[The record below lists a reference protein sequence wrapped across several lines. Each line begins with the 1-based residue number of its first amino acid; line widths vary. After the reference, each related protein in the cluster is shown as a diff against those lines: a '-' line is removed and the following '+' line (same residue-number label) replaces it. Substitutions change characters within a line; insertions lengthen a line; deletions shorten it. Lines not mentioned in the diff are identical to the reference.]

1 MAKLKVGILGA
12 GRIAAIM
19 ADTISKMKT
28 AECYAVASRS
38 MEKALEFASLHNV
51 TKPFGSYEEMLAD
64 KDLELVYIAT
74 PHPFHFEQAKMCID
88 AGKPVLVE
96 KPFCVNA
103 KEAEELLAYA
113 KEKNIFISEAMWI
126 RYMPMY
132 ETILKLL
139 KSGIIGEPRMITGNL
154 AYPMLHKERL
164 LKPELA
170 GGALLD
176 VGIYPLNFADMVN
189 ESPIRD
195 IQSAAVMTADGVDAH
210 DSITIRYEDGSMAV
224 LNTSMQTVSDRKG
237 IIQGTKGVMIIENI
251 NNFES
256 VAVYDKDYKRVAFKK
271 APRQISGYEYEI
283 EACKKALK
291 RKKKECDQMPHEVIM
306 KMMKQMDLI
315 REQIGL
321 VYPFEKE

>member
-28 AECYAVASRS
+28 AECYGVASRS
-38 MEKALEFASLHNV
+38 MEKAMEFASLHNV
-51 TKPFGSYEEMLAD
+51 TKPYGSYEDMLAD
-64 KDLELVYIAT
+64 TDLELVYIAT
-74 PHPFHFEQAKMCID
+74 PHPFHFEHAKMCID

-113 KEKNIFISEAMWI
+113 EEKNVFISEAMWI

-132 ETILKLL
+132 ETIMKVLNSKV
-139 KSGIIGEPRMITGNL
+139 IGEPKIITANL

-164 LKPELA
+164 IKPELA

-176 VGIYPLNFADMVN
+176 VGIYPLNFADMVSGS
-189 ESPIRD
+189 EVRD
-195 IQSAAVMTADGVDAH
+195 IQSVAIMTADGVDAH

-224 LNTSMQTVSDRKG
+224 LNSSMQAVSDRKG
-237 IIQGTKGVMIIENI
+237 IIQGTAGVMIIENV

-256 VAVYDKDYKRVAFKK
+256 LTVYDKDYKKKIFKK
-271 APRQISGYEYEI
+271 APKQISGYEYEI
-283 EACKKALK
+283 EACRKALK
-291 RKKKECDQMPHEVIM
+291 RKKKECEQMPHDVTL
-306 KMMKQMDLI
+306 KLMKQMDLI

-321 VYPFEKE
+321 VYPFEK

>member
-12 GRIAAIM
+12 GRIAAVM

-28 AECYAVASRS
+28 AECYGVASRS
-38 MEKALEFASLHNV
+38 MEKAMEFASLHNV
-51 TKPFGSYEEMLAD
+51 TRPYGSYEDMLAD

-74 PHPFHFEQAKMCID
+74 PHPFHYEHAKMCID

-103 KEAEELLAYA
+103 GEAEELLAYA
-113 KEKNIFISEAMWI
+113 KEKNVFISEAMWI

-132 ETILKLL
+132 ETILKIL
-139 KSGIIGEPRMITGNL
+139 KSGAIGEPKLITANL
-154 AYPMLHKERL
+154 GYPMLHKERL

-176 VGIYPLNFADMVN
+176 VGIYPLNFADMVSDS
-189 ESPIRD
+189 EVKD
-195 IQSAAVMTADGVDAH
+195 IQSVAVMTADGVDAH
-210 DSITIRYEDGSMAV
+210 DSITIRYENGSMAV

-237 IIQGTKGVMIIENI
+237 IIQGTAGVMIIENI

-256 VAVYDKDYKRVAFKK
+256 ITVYDKDYKKKVFKK
-271 APRQISGYEYEI
+271 APKQISGYEYEI
-283 EACKKALK
+283 EACRKALK
-291 RKKKECDQMPHEVIM
+291 RKKKECEQMPHEVIM
-306 KMMKQMDLI
+306 KMMQQMDLI
-315 REQIGL
+315 RGQIGL
-321 VYPFEKE
+321 VYPFEN

>member
-38 MEKALEFASLHNV
+38 MEKAMEFASLHNV
-51 TKPFGSYEEMLAD
+51 TKPYGSYEEMLAD
-64 KDLELVYIAT
+64 KDFELVYIAT
-74 PHPFHFEQAKMCID
+74 PHPFHFEHAKMCID

-113 KEKNIFISEAMWI
+113 EEKNVFISEAMWI

-132 ETILKLL
+132 ETIMKVLN
-139 KSGIIGEPRMITGNL
+139 SGVIGEPKMITANL

-176 VGIYPLNFADMVN
+176 VGIYPLNFADMVSGS
-189 ESPIRD
+189 EVRD

-210 DSITIRYEDGSMAV
+210 DSITIRYENGSMAV

-237 IIQGTKGVMIIENI
+237 IIQGTAGVMIIENI

-256 VAVYDKDYKRVAFKK
+256 LTVYDKDYKKKVFKK
-271 APRQISGYEYEI
+271 APKQISGYEYEI

-291 RKKKECDQMPHEVIM
+291 RKKKECEQMPHQVTM

-321 VYPFEKE
+321 VYPFEK

>member
-19 ADTISKMKT
+19 ADTISKMRT
-28 AECYAVASRS
+28 AECYGVASRS
-38 MEKALEFASLHNV
+38 MEKAMEFASVHHV
-51 TKPFGSYEEMLAD
+51 TKPFGSYEEMLQD
-64 KDLELVYIAT
+64 EKVELVYVAT

-88 AGKPVLVE
+88 AGKPVLLE

-113 KEKNIFISEAMWI
+113 KEKKVFITEAMWI

-132 ETILKLL
+132 DTILKLL
-139 KSGIIGEPRMITGNL
+139 KNGAVGEIKMITANL

-164 LKPELA
+164 INPDLA

-176 VGIYPLNFADMVN
+176 VGIYPLHFADMIQ
-189 ESPIRD
+189 ESPVKD
-195 IQSAAVMTADGVDAH
+195 IHAVAVMTADGVDAH
-210 DSITIRYEDGSMAV
+210 DSITLRYEDGSMAV
-224 LNTSMQTVSDRKG
+224 LNTSMQAVSDRKG

-251 NNFES
+251 NCFES
-256 VAVYDKDYKRVAFKK
+256 VTVYDKDYKKVTFKK
-271 APRQISGYEYEI
+271 APKQISGYEYEI
-283 EACKKALK
+283 EACRKALK
-291 RKKKECDQMPHEVIM
+291 HKKKSCDQMPHEITL
-306 KMMKQMDLI
+306 KLMKQMDEI

-321 VYPFEKE
+321 VYPFEK